1 MRAGRATPTN
11 ERHNTMP
18 VHTHLRFTLS
28 RHEPLWQAIVKTHRR
43 YKLPSR
49 SGAQTHAGW
58 AVIARACLPLFE
70 RHTASGHAG
79 ERLRKQG
86 QHTMRTVKKAAG
98 YRPRLPR
105 GSSRC
110 HSALF
115 SKLRTWCKAGR
126 RTANPSLP
134 KQSRHQLECCP
145 QSSHPLQEKCMWA
158 QCSTRA
164 LESRTANGR
173 PLTCDPLRWPRHAGT
188 NTLATRAA
196 MCCNGPS
203 RKVCVPPSPL

>member
-18 VHTHLRFTLS
+18 LHTHLRFTLS
-28 RHEPLWQAIVKTHRR
+28 RHEPPVAGNRQDPPPLQAPITI
-43 YKLPSR
+43 R
-49 SGAQTHAGW
+49 SPNTCWVG
-58 AVIARACLPLFE
+58 VIARACLPLFE

-86 QHTMRTVKKAAG
+86 QHTLRTVKKAAG

-145 QSSHPLQEKCMWA
+145 APKAATHCKKSAC
-158 QCSTRA
+158 
-164 LESRTANGR
+164 GR
-173 PLTCDPLRWPRHAGT
+173 NARLGR
-188 NTLATRAA
+188 
-196 MCCNGPS
+196 
-203 RKVCVPPSPL
+203 